1 MLLCYELIYLLM
13 YTNCLLCIQW
23 CYAFV
28 NTILIVNYD
37 LIDGIYILANKK
49 ISFNFTVFKFRGLFF
64 RAIRCQK
71 FVNMFRIVLLNE
83 RDV

>member
-1 MLLCYELIYLLM
+1 MIMLLCYELMYLLM

-28 NTILIVNYD
+28 NTSLIVNYD

-49 ISFNFTVFKFRGLFF
+49 NQLQFHRF
-64 RAIRCQK
+64 
-71 FVNMFRIVLLNE
+71 
-83 RDV
+83 